1 MLFRAFKR
9 CFSQSILAF
18 QADVLSLLPS
28 VIFASSLPML
38 KEYPILIVLY
48 PIFLSVRGALGGL
61 LCGKLSTALNVGWVE
76 PRLRGNTSYF
86 WALVATQAPLS
97 ALAALIFTLIAV
109 GIGGE
114 FASLLI
120 FTLSLSSLTALIM
133 PLLISMV
140 AFSTFNAG
148 LNPDVVL
155 YPITSSTSDLLVTMF
170 FVILASCLITGLLT
184 PLQVLSTLLLILVL
198 ASILKYWHVNA
209 YRSTVAEG
217 AASLLLIS
225 LIVTLTGI
233 GVRKLVDV
241 APRSVIASYAA
252 LTGLLGDAAGAFG
265 SLITTRLAIG
275 GLEHF
280 KEDADRVVGEVIGIA
295 SAYGLMMSV
304 FAVGGALAIGANPL
318 PALLMVSKAATLAIT
333 LGMLASLTIAV
344 VSFNLG
350 LDPDSYVIPLESC
363 LSDLITTYSLLLAS
377 SL

>member
-1 MLFRAFKR
+1 M
-9 CFSQSILAF
+9 LAF

-28 VIFASSLPML
+28 IIFASSLPL
-38 KEYPILIVLY
+38 LEEYPILIVLY

-76 PRLRGNTSYF
+76 PRFRGNTPYF
-86 WALVATQAPLS
+86 WALLATQALLS
-97 ALAALIFTLIAV
+97 TLAALLFTLIAV

-114 FASLLI
+114 ITSLLL
-120 FTLSLSSLTALIM
+120 FTLSLSSLTALVM
-133 PLLISMV
+133 PLLISLV

-155 YPITSSTSDLLVTMF
+155 YPITSSTSDLLVTIF
-170 FVILASCLITGLLT
+170 FVALADCLLASLLT
-184 PLQVLSTLLLILVL
+184 PLQGLSALLIAAAI
-198 ASILKYWHVNA
+198 ASALRFWEVEA

-225 LIVTLTGI
+225 LIVTLTGL
-233 GVRKLVDV
+233 GVKRLVDA
-241 APRSVIASYAA
+241 APRAVIASYAA

-275 GLEHF
+275 GLEYF
-280 KEDADRVVGEVIGIA
+280 KRDRDRVVGEVMGIA
-295 SAYGLMMSV
+295 LAYWLMMGI
-304 FAVGGALAIGANPL
+304 FAMGGALAIGADPL
-318 PALLMVSKAATLAIT
+318 PALLTVSKAAILALT
-333 LGMLASLTIAV
+333 LGMFASFTIAIA
-344 VSFNLG
+344 SFNLG

-363 LSDLITTYSLLLAS
+363 LSDLITTYSLLIAS